1 MQESLGSNAKS
12 RAVKLQDGLMRL
24 TAPNPSP
31 MTSTGTNTYILGRK
45 ELIIIDPGPNSELHL
60 RNIMKIIPNNSKVTH
75 ILITHSHLDHSGLAP
90 KLSKILNAPTLAF
103 GTALDGLS
111 NDMKRIC
118 KMGLTFETFGI
129 DTEFV
134 TDHFLEDKEKISS
147 LEWEVVAHHT
157 PGHLSNHI
165 CYQYL
170 DKLFTGDHIMEWST
184 SVISP
189 PEGDVSQFINS
200 CEKIYNLHCE
210 KFYPGHG
217 IPVENPSERIVE
229 LIAHRKKRE
238 VEILNFLKN
247 RDATISQITR
257 NIYLNIDQNL
267 LSVASRNVKAHL
279 VDLII
284 KKQVTVDDIS
294 VSYTHLRAHE
304 T

>member
-1 MQESLGSNAKS
+1 MQGSLGSNANS

-45 ELIIIDPGPNSELHL
+45 ELTIIDPGPNSEVHL
-60 RNIMKIIPNNSKVTH
+60 RNIMKIIPNNTKVTH

-111 NDMKRIC
+111 NDMKSIC
-118 KMGLTFETFGI
+118 KMGLTSETFGI

-134 TDHFLEDKEKISS
+134 PDHFLEDKEKISS

-189 PEGDVSQFINS
+189 PEGDISQFINS
-200 CEKIYNLHCE
+200 CEKIYNLHCK

-217 IPVENPSERIVE
+217 IPVENPGERIVE
-229 LIAHRKKRE
+229 LIEHRKKRE
-238 VEILNFLKN
+238 IEILNFLKN
-247 RDATISQITR
+247 REATISQITR
-257 NIYLNIDQNL
+257 YIYLNIDQNL

-279 VDLII
+279 IDLII

-294 VSYTHLRAHE
+294 SDTAIYSLL
-304 T
+304 

>member
-1 MQESLGSNAKS
+1 MQGSLGRNVISS
-12 RAVKLQDGLMRL
+12 AVELQDGLMRL
-24 TAPNPSP
+24 IAPNPSP

-45 ELIIIDPGPNSELHL
+45 ELLIIDPGPNSEAHL
-60 RNIMKIIPNNSKVTH
+60 RNIMEVIPNNTKVTH

-111 NDMKRIC
+111 NDMKSIC
-118 KMGLTFETFGI
+118 KMGLTSETFGI

-134 TDHFLEDKEKISS
+134 PDHFLEDKEKISS

-217 IPVENPSERIVE
+217 LPVENPGQRIAE
-229 LIAHRKKRE
+229 LIEHRKKRE
-238 VEILNFLKN
+238 IEILNFLKN
-247 RDATISQITR
+247 RDATISQITK

-294 VSYTHLRAHE
+294 SDTAMYSLL
-304 T
+304 

>member
-1 MQESLGSNAKS
+1 MQGSLGNNVNSS
-12 RAVKLQDGLMRL
+12 AVELQDGLMRL
-24 TAPNPSP
+24 IAPNPSP

-45 ELIIIDPGPNSELHL
+45 ELLIIDPGPNSEAHL
-60 RNIMKIIPNNSKVTH
+60 RNIMEVIPNNTKVTH

-134 TDHFLEDKEKISS
+134 PDHFLEDKEKISS

-229 LIAHRKKRE
+229 LIEHRKKRE
-238 VEILNFLKN
+238 AEILNFLKN
-247 RDATISQITR
+247 RDATISQITKK
-257 NIYLNIDQNL
+257 IYLNIDQNL

-294 VSYTHLRAHE
+294 SDTAMYSLF
-304 T
+304 

>member
-1 MQESLGSNAKS
+1 MQGSLGNNVNSS
-12 RAVKLQDGLMRL
+12 AVELQDGLMRL
-24 TAPNPSP
+24 IAPNPSP

-45 ELIIIDPGPNSELHL
+45 ELLIIDPGPNSEAHL
-60 RNIMKIIPNNSKVTH
+60 RNIMEVIPDNTKVTH

-134 TDHFLEDKEKISS
+134 PDHFLEDKEKISS

-200 CEKIYNLHCE
+200 CEKIYNLHCK

-229 LIAHRKKRE
+229 LIEHRKKRE
-238 VEILNFLKN
+238 AEILNFLKN
-247 RDATISQITR
+247 RDATISQITKK
-257 NIYLNIDQNL
+257 IYLNIDQNL

-294 VSYTHLRAHE
+294 SDTAIYSLL
-304 T
+304 

>member
-1 MQESLGSNAKS
+1 MQGSLGSNVNS
-12 RAVKLQDGLMRL
+12 SAVELQDGLMRL
-24 TAPNPSP
+24 IAPNPSP

-45 ELIIIDPGPNSELHL
+45 ELLIIDPGPNSEAHL
-60 RNIMKIIPNNSKVTH
+60 RNIIEVIPDNTKVTH

-111 NDMKRIC
+111 NDMKSIC
-118 KMGLTFETFGI
+118 KMGLTSEKFGI

-134 TDHFLEDKEKISS
+134 PDHFLKDEEKISS
-147 LEWEVVAHHT
+147 REWEVVAHHT

-217 IPVENPSERIVE
+217 LPVENPGQRIAE
-229 LIAHRKKRE
+229 LIEHRKKRE
-238 VEILNFLKN
+238 IEILNFLKN

-294 VSYTHLRAHE
+294 SDTAIYSLL
-304 T
+304 

>member
-1 MQESLGSNAKS
+1 MQGSLGSNVNS
-12 RAVKLQDGLMRL
+12 SAVELQDGLMRL

-45 ELIIIDPGPNSELHL
+45 ELLIIDPGPNSEAHL
-60 RNIMKIIPNNSKVTH
+60 RNIMEVIPKYTKVTH

-111 NDMKRIC
+111 NDMKSIC
-118 KMGLTFETFGI
+118 KMGLTSEKFGI

-134 TDHFLEDKEKISS
+134 PDHFLKDEEKISS
-147 LEWEVVAHHT
+147 REWEVVAHHT

-217 IPVENPSERIVE
+217 LPVENPGQRIAE
-229 LIAHRKKRE
+229 LIEHRKKRE
-238 VEILNFLKN
+238 IEILNFLKN
-247 RDATISQITR
+247 RDATISQITK
-257 NIYLNIDQNL
+257 NIYFNIDQNL

-294 VSYTHLRAHE
+294 SDTAMYSLL
-304 T
+304 

>member
-1 MQESLGSNAKS
+1 MQGSLGSNVNS
-12 RAVKLQDGLMRL
+12 SAVELQDGLMRL
-24 TAPNPSP
+24 IAPNPSP

-45 ELIIIDPGPNSELHL
+45 ELLIIDPGPNSEAHL
-60 RNIMKIIPNNSKVTH
+60 RNIMEVIPKYTKVTH

-111 NDMKRIC
+111 NDMKSIC
-118 KMGLTFETFGI
+118 KMGLTSENFGI

-134 TDHFLEDKEKISS
+134 PDHFLKDEEKISS
-147 LEWEVVAHHT
+147 RDWEVVAHHT

-217 IPVENPSERIVE
+217 IPVENPSERIAE
-229 LIAHRKKRE
+229 LIEHRKKRE
-238 VEILNFLKN
+238 IEILNFLKN

-267 LSVASRNVKAHL
+267 LNVASRNVKAHL

-294 VSYTHLRAHE
+294 SDTAMYSLL
-304 T
+304 

>member
-1 MQESLGSNAKS
+1 MQGSLGSNVNS
-12 RAVKLQDGLMRL
+12 SAVELQDGLMRL
-24 TAPNPSP
+24 IAPNPSP

-45 ELIIIDPGPNSELHL
+45 ELLIIDPGPNSEAHL
-60 RNIMKIIPNNSKVTH
+60 RNIMEVIPKYTKVTH

-134 TDHFLEDKEKISS
+134 PDHFLEDKEKISS

-200 CEKIYNLHCE
+200 CEKIYNLHCK

-229 LIAHRKKRE
+229 LIEHRKKRE
-238 VEILNFLKN
+238 AEILNFLKN
-247 RDATISQITR
+247 RDATISQITKK
-257 NIYLNIDQNL
+257 IYLNIDQNL

-294 VSYTHLRAHE
+294 SDTAMYSLL
-304 T
+304 

>member
-1 MQESLGSNAKS
+1 MQGSLGSNVNS
-12 RAVKLQDGLMRL
+12 SAVELQDGLMRL

-45 ELIIIDPGPNSELHL
+45 ELLIIDPGPNSEAHL
-60 RNIMKIIPNNSKVTH
+60 RNIMEVIPKYTKVTH

-103 GTALDGLS
+103 GTAFDGLS
-111 NDMKRIC
+111 NDMKSIC
-118 KMGLTFETFGI
+118 KMGLTSENFGI

-134 TDHFLEDKEKISS
+134 PDHFLKDEEKISS
-147 LEWEVVAHHT
+147 REWEVVAHHT

-217 IPVENPSERIVE
+217 IPVENPSERIAE
-229 LIAHRKKRE
+229 LIEHRKKRE
-238 VEILNFLKN
+238 IEILNFLKN
-247 RDATISQITR
+247 RDATISQITK
-257 NIYLNIDQNL
+257 NIYFNIDQNL

-294 VSYTHLRAHE
+294 SDTAMYSLL
-304 T
+304 

>member
-1 MQESLGSNAKS
+1 MQGSLGRNVISS
-12 RAVKLQDGLMRL
+12 AVELQDGLMRL
-24 TAPNPSP
+24 IAPNPSP

-45 ELIIIDPGPNSELHL
+45 ELLIIDPGPNSEAHL
-60 RNIMKIIPNNSKVTH
+60 RNIMEVIPDNTKVTH

-134 TDHFLEDKEKISS
+134 PDHFLEDKEKISS

-200 CEKIYNLHCE
+200 CEKIYNLHCK

-229 LIAHRKKRE
+229 LIEHRKKRE
-238 VEILNFLKN
+238 IEILNFLKN
-247 RDATISQITR
+247 RDATISQITKK
-257 NIYLNIDQNL
+257 IYLNIDQNL

-294 VSYTHLRAHE
+294 SDTAMYSLL
-304 T
+304 

>member
-1 MQESLGSNAKS
+1 MQGSLGRNVISS
-12 RAVKLQDGLMRL
+12 AVELQDGLMRL
-24 TAPNPSP
+24 IAPNPSP

-45 ELIIIDPGPNSELHL
+45 ELLIIDPGPNSEAHL
-60 RNIMKIIPNNSKVTH
+60 RNIMEVIPNNTKVTH

-103 GTALDGLS
+103 GTTLDGLS

-118 KMGLTFETFGI
+118 KMGLTFEKFGI

-134 TDHFLEDKEKISS
+134 PDHFLEDKEKISS

-217 IPVENPSERIVE
+217 IPVEKPSERIVE

-294 VSYTHLRAHE
+294 TDAAIYSLL
-304 T
+304 

>member
-1 MQESLGSNAKS
+1 MQGSLGRNVISS
-12 RAVKLQDGLMRL
+12 AVELQDGLMRL
-24 TAPNPSP
+24 IAPNPSP

-45 ELIIIDPGPNSELHL
+45 ELLIIDPGPNSEAHL
-60 RNIMKIIPNNSKVTH
+60 RNIMEVIPDNTKVTH

-111 NDMKRIC
+111 NDMKSIC
-118 KMGLTFETFGI
+118 KMGLTSETFGI

-134 TDHFLEDKEKISS
+134 PDHFLEDKEKISS

-217 IPVENPSERIVE
+217 LPVENPGQRIAE
-229 LIAHRKKRE
+229 LIEHRKKRE
-238 VEILNFLKN
+238 IEILNFLKN
-247 RDATISQITR
+247 RDATISQITK
-257 NIYLNIDQNL
+257 NIYFNIDQNL

-294 VSYTHLRAHE
+294 SDTAMYSLL
-304 T
+304 

>member
-1 MQESLGSNAKS
+1 MQGSLGRNVISS
-12 RAVKLQDGLMRL
+12 AVELQDGLMRL
-24 TAPNPSP
+24 IAPNPSP

-45 ELIIIDPGPNSELHL
+45 ELLIIDPGPNSEAHL
-60 RNIMKIIPNNSKVTH
+60 RNIMEVIPNNTKVTH

-111 NDMKRIC
+111 NDMKSIC
-118 KMGLTFETFGI
+118 KMGLTSETFGI

-134 TDHFLEDKEKISS
+134 PDHFLEDKEKISS

-229 LIAHRKKRE
+229 LIEHRKKRE
-238 VEILNFLKN
+238 IEILNFLKN
-247 RDATISQITR
+247 RDATISQITK
-257 NIYLNIDQNL
+257 NIYFNIDQNL

-294 VSYTHLRAHE
+294 SDTAMYSLL
-304 T
+304 

>member
-1 MQESLGSNAKS
+1 MQGSLGSNVNS
-12 RAVKLQDGLMRL
+12 SAVELQDGLMRL
-24 TAPNPSP
+24 IAPNPSP

-45 ELIIIDPGPNSELHL
+45 ELLIIDPGPNSEAHL
-60 RNIMKIIPNNSKVTH
+60 RNIMEVIPKYTKVTH

-111 NDMKRIC
+111 NDMKSIC
-118 KMGLTFETFGI
+118 KMGLTSENFGI

-134 TDHFLEDKEKISS
+134 PDHFLEDKEKISS

-217 IPVENPSERIVE
+217 IPVENPSERIAE
-229 LIAHRKKRE
+229 LIEHRKKRE
-238 VEILNFLKN
+238 IEILNFLKN
-247 RDATISQITR
+247 RDATISQITK
-257 NIYLNIDQNL
+257 NIYFNIDQNL

-294 VSYTHLRAHE
+294 SDTAMYSLL
-304 T
+304 

>member
-1 MQESLGSNAKS
+1 MQGSLGSNVNS
-12 RAVKLQDGLMRL
+12 SAVELQDGLMRL

-45 ELIIIDPGPNSELHL
+45 ELLIIDPGPNSEAHL
-60 RNIMKIIPNNSKVTH
+60 RNIMEVIPKYTKVTH

-103 GTALDGLS
+103 GAALDGLS
-111 NDMKRIC
+111 NDMKNIC
-118 KMGLTFETFGI
+118 KMGLTSEKFGI

-134 TDHFLEDKEKISS
+134 PDHFLKDEEKISS
-147 LEWEVVAHHT
+147 REWEVVAHHT

-217 IPVENPSERIVE
+217 LPVENPGQRIAE
-229 LIAHRKKRE
+229 LIEHRKKRE
-238 VEILNFLKN
+238 IEILNFLKN
-247 RDATISQITR
+247 RDATISQITK

-294 VSYTHLRAHE
+294 SDTAMYSLL
-304 T
+304 

>member
-1 MQESLGSNAKS
+1 MQGSLGNNVNSS
-12 RAVKLQDGLMRL
+12 AVELQDGLMRL
-24 TAPNPSP
+24 IAPNPSP

-45 ELIIIDPGPNSELHL
+45 ELLIIDPGPNSEAHL
-60 RNIMKIIPNNSKVTH
+60 RNIMEIIPNNTKVTH

-134 TDHFLEDKEKISS
+134 PDHFLEDKEKISS

-170 DKLFTGDHIMEWST
+170 DKLFTGDQIMEWST

-279 VDLII
+279 IDLII

-294 VSYTHLRAHE
+294 SDTAIYSLL
-304 T
+304 

>member
-1 MQESLGSNAKS
+1 MQGSLGSNVNS
-12 RAVKLQDGLMRL
+12 SAVELQDGLMRL

-45 ELIIIDPGPNSELHL
+45 ELLIIDPGPNSEAHL
-60 RNIMKIIPNNSKVTH
+60 RNIMEVIPKYTKVTH

-103 GTALDGLS
+103 GTALAGLS
-111 NDMKRIC
+111 NDMKSIC
-118 KMGLTFETFGI
+118 KMGLTSENFGI

-134 TDHFLEDKEKISS
+134 PDHFLEDEEKISS

-217 IPVENPSERIVE
+217 IPVENPSERIAE
-229 LIAHRKKRE
+229 LIEHRKKRE
-238 VEILNFLKN
+238 IEILNFLKN
-247 RDATISQITR
+247 RDATISQITK
-257 NIYLNIDQNL
+257 NIYFNIDQNL

-294 VSYTHLRAHE
+294 SDTAMYSLL
-304 T
+304 

>member
-1 MQESLGSNAKS
+1 MQGSLGSNVNS
-12 RAVKLQDGLMRL
+12 SAVELQDGLMRL
-24 TAPNPSP
+24 IAPNPSP

-45 ELIIIDPGPNSELHL
+45 ELLIIDPGPNSEAHL
-60 RNIMKIIPNNSKVTH
+60 RNIMEVIPNNTKVTH

-111 NDMKRIC
+111 NDMKSIC

-134 TDHFLEDKEKISS
+134 PDHFLEDKEKISS

-200 CEKIYNLHCE
+200 CEKIYDLHCK

-217 IPVENPSERIVE
+217 LPVENPSARIIELVE
-229 LIAHRKKRE
+229 HRKKRE
-238 VEILNFLKN
+238 FEIINFLRKSN
-247 RDATISQITR
+247 GTVSQITR
-257 NIYLNIDQNL
+257 NIYLDIDQSL
-267 LSVASRNVKAHL
+267 LGAASRNVKAHL

-294 VSYTHLRAHE
+294 SETALYSLR
-304 T
+304 

>member
-1 MQESLGSNAKS
+1 MQGSLGNNVNSS
-12 RAVKLQDGLMRL
+12 AVELQDGLMRL
-24 TAPNPSP
+24 IAPNPSP

-45 ELIIIDPGPNSELHL
+45 ELLIIDPGPNSEAHL
-60 RNIMKIIPNNSKVTH
+60 RNIMEVIPNNTKVTH

-111 NDMKRIC
+111 NDMKSIC
-118 KMGLTFETFGI
+118 KMGLTFENFGI

-134 TDHFLEDKEKISS
+134 PDHFLEDKEKISS
-147 LEWEVVAHHT
+147 REWEVVAHHT

-189 PEGDVSQFINS
+189 PEGDISQFINS

-217 IPVENPSERIVE
+217 IPVENPSGRIAE
-229 LIAHRKKRE
+229 LIEHRKKRE
-238 VEILNFLKN
+238 IEILNFLKN
-247 RDATISQITR
+247 TDATISQITR
-257 NIYLNIDQNL
+257 NIYFKIDQNL
-267 LSVASRNVKAHL
+267 LNAASRNVKAHL

-294 VSYTHLRAHE
+294 SDTAIYSLL
-304 T
+304 

>member
-1 MQESLGSNAKS
+1 MQGSLGRNVISS
-12 RAVKLQDGLMRL
+12 AVELQDGLMRL
-24 TAPNPSP
+24 IAPNPSP

-45 ELIIIDPGPNSELHL
+45 ELLIIDPGPNSEAHL
-60 RNIMKIIPNNSKVTH
+60 RNIMEVIPKYTKVTH

-111 NDMKRIC
+111 NDMKNIC
-118 KMGLTFETFGI
+118 KMGLTSENFGI

-134 TDHFLEDKEKISS
+134 PDHFLKDEEKISS
-147 LEWEVVAHHT
+147 REWEVVAHHT

-217 IPVENPSERIVE
+217 IPVENPSERIAE
-229 LIAHRKKRE
+229 LIEHRKKRE
-238 VEILNFLKN
+238 IEILNFLKN
-247 RDATISQITR
+247 RDATISQITK
-257 NIYLNIDQNL
+257 NIYFNINQNL

-294 VSYTHLRAHE
+294 SDTAMYSLL
-304 T
+304 

>member
-1 MQESLGSNAKS
+1 MQGSLGNNVNSS
-12 RAVKLQDGLMRL
+12 AVELQDGLMRL
-24 TAPNPSP
+24 IAPNPSP

-45 ELIIIDPGPNSELHL
+45 ELLIIDPGPNSEAHL
-60 RNIMKIIPNNSKVTH
+60 RNIMEVIPDNTKVTH

-134 TDHFLEDKEKISS
+134 PDHFLEDKEKISS

-217 IPVENPSERIVE
+217 IPVENPSERIFE
-229 LIAHRKKRE
+229 LIKHRKKRE
-238 VEILNFLKN
+238 IEILNFLKN
-247 RDATISQITR
+247 KDATISQITR
-257 NIYLNIDQNL
+257 NIYLDIDQNL
-267 LSVASRNVKAHL
+267 RSVASRNVKAHL

-294 VSYTHLRAHE
+294 SDTAIYSLL
-304 T
+304 

>member
-1 MQESLGSNAKS
+1 MQGSLGRNVISS
-12 RAVKLQDGLMRL
+12 AVELQDGLMRL
-24 TAPNPSP
+24 IAPNPSP

-45 ELIIIDPGPNSELHL
+45 ELLIIDPGPNSEAHL
-60 RNIMKIIPNNSKVTH
+60 RNIMEVIPNNTKVTH

-111 NDMKRIC
+111 NDMKSIC
-118 KMGLTFETFGI
+118 KMGLTSETFGI

-134 TDHFLEDKEKISS
+134 PDHFLEDKEKISS

-200 CEKIYNLHCE
+200 CEKIYNLHCK

-217 IPVENPSERIVE
+217 IPVENPGERIVE
-229 LIAHRKKRE
+229 LIEHRKKRE
-238 VEILNFLKN
+238 IEILNFLKN
-247 RDATISQITR
+247 RDATISQITKK
-257 NIYLNIDQNL
+257 IYLNIDQNL

-294 VSYTHLRAHE
+294 SDTAMYSLL
-304 T
+304 

>member
-1 MQESLGSNAKS
+1 MQGSLGRNVISS
-12 RAVKLQDGLMRL
+12 VVELQDGLMRL
-24 TAPNPSP
+24 IAPNPSP

-45 ELIIIDPGPNSELHL
+45 ELLIIDPGPNSEAHL
-60 RNIMKIIPNNSKVTH
+60 RNIMEVIPKYTKVTH

-111 NDMKRIC
+111 NDMKSIC
-118 KMGLTFETFGI
+118 KMGLTSETFGI

-134 TDHFLEDKEKISS
+134 PDHFLEDKEKISS

-229 LIAHRKKRE
+229 LIEHRKKRE
-238 VEILNFLKN
+238 AEILNFLKN
-247 RDATISQITR
+247 RDATISQITKK
-257 NIYLNIDQNL
+257 IYLNIDQNL

-294 VSYTHLRAHE
+294 SDTAMYSLL
-304 T
+304 

>member
-1 MQESLGSNAKS
+1 MQGLLGNNVNSS
-12 RAVKLQDGLMRL
+12 AVELQDGLMRL
-24 TAPNPSP
+24 IAPNPSP

-45 ELIIIDPGPNSELHL
+45 ELLIIDPGPNSEAHL
-60 RNIMKIIPNNSKVTH
+60 RNIMEVIPDNTKVTH

-134 TDHFLEDKEKISS
+134 PDHFLEDKEKISS

-257 NIYLNIDQNL
+257 NIYFKIDQNL
-267 LSVASRNVKAHL
+267 LNAASRNVKAHL

-294 VSYTHLRAHE
+294 SDTAIYSLL
-304 T
+304 

>member
-1 MQESLGSNAKS
+1 MQGSLGNNVNSS
-12 RAVKLQDGLMRL
+12 AVELQDGLMRL
-24 TAPNPSP
+24 IAPNPSP

-45 ELIIIDPGPNSELHL
+45 ELLIIDPGPNSEAHL
-60 RNIMKIIPNNSKVTH
+60 RNIMKVIPNNTKVTH

-134 TDHFLEDKEKISS
+134 PDHFLEDKEKISS

-229 LIAHRKKRE
+229 LIEHRKKRE
-238 VEILNFLKN
+238 IEILNFLKN

-294 VSYTHLRAHE
+294 SDTAIYSLL
-304 T
+304 

>member
-1 MQESLGSNAKS
+1 MQGSLGRNVISS
-12 RAVKLQDGLMRL
+12 AVELQDGLMRL
-24 TAPNPSP
+24 IAPNPSP

-45 ELIIIDPGPNSELHL
+45 ELLIIDPGPNSEAHL
-60 RNIMKIIPNNSKVTH
+60 RNIMEVIPDNTKVTH

-111 NDMKRIC
+111 NDMKSIC
-118 KMGLTFETFGI
+118 KMGLTSETFGI

-134 TDHFLEDKEKISS
+134 PDHFLEDKEKISS

-200 CEKIYNLHCE
+200 CEKIYNLHCK

-217 IPVENPSERIVE
+217 IPVENPGERIVE
-229 LIAHRKKRE
+229 LIEHRKKRE
-238 VEILNFLKN
+238 IEILNFLKN
-247 RDATISQITR
+247 REATISQITR
-257 NIYLNIDQNL
+257 YIYLNIDQNL

-279 VDLII
+279 IDLII

-294 VSYTHLRAHE
+294 SDTAIYSLL
-304 T
+304 

>member
-1 MQESLGSNAKS
+1 MQGSLGSNANS

-45 ELIIIDPGPNSELHL
+45 ELIIIDPGPNSEVHL
-60 RNIMKIIPNNSKVTH
+60 RNIMKIIPNNTKVTH

-111 NDMKRIC
+111 NDMKRLC
-118 KMGLTFETFGI
+118 KMGLTSETFGI

-134 TDHFLEDKEKISS
+134 PDHFLEDKEKISS
-147 LEWEVVAHHT
+147 REWEIVAHHT

-189 PEGDVSQFINS
+189 PEGDISQFINS
-200 CEKIYNLHCE
+200 CEKIYNLHCK

-217 IPVENPSERIVE
+217 IPVENPGERIVE
-229 LIAHRKKRE
+229 LIEHRKKRE
-238 VEILNFLKN
+238 IEILNFQRTVLSHGDSQG
-247 RDATISQITR
+247 RDF
-257 NIYLNIDQNL
+257 
-267 LSVASRNVKAHL
+267 
-279 VDLII
+279 
-284 KKQVTVDDIS
+284 
-294 VSYTHLRAHE
+294 
-304 T
+304 

>member
-1 MQESLGSNAKS
+1 MQGSLGSNVNS
-12 RAVKLQDGLMRL
+12 SAVELQDGLMRL
-24 TAPNPSP
+24 IAPNPSP

-45 ELIIIDPGPNSELHL
+45 ELLIIDPGPNSEAHL
-60 RNIMKIIPNNSKVTH
+60 RNIMEVIPNNTKVTH

-118 KMGLTFETFGI
+118 KMGLTSETFGI

-134 TDHFLEDKEKISS
+134 PDHFLEDKEKISS

-217 IPVENPSERIVE
+217 IPVENPSERIAE
-229 LIAHRKKRE
+229 LIEHRKKRE
-238 VEILNFLKN
+238 IEILNFLKN
-247 RDATISQITR
+247 RQATISQITR
-257 NIYLNIDQNL
+257 YIYLNIDQNL

-279 VDLII
+279 IDLII

-294 VSYTHLRAHE
+294 SDTAMYSLL
-304 T
+304 

>member
-1 MQESLGSNAKS
+1 
-12 RAVKLQDGLMRL
+12 MRL

-45 ELIIIDPGPNSELHL
+45 ELLIIDPGPNSEAHL
-60 RNIMKIIPNNSKVTH
+60 RNIMEVIPKYTKVTH

-111 NDMKRIC
+111 NDMKSIC
-118 KMGLTFETFGI
+118 KMGLTLETFGI

-134 TDHFLEDKEKISS
+134 PDHFLEDKEKISS

-217 IPVENPSERIVE
+217 IPVENPSERIAE
-229 LIAHRKKRE
+229 LIEHRKKRE
-238 VEILNFLKN
+238 IEILNFLKN
-247 RDATISQITR
+247 RDATISQITK

-267 LSVASRNVKAHL
+267 LGVASRNVKAHL

-294 VSYTHLRAHE
+294 SDTAMYSLL
-304 T
+304 

>member
-1 MQESLGSNAKS
+1 MQGSLGSNVNS
-12 RAVKLQDGLMRL
+12 SAVELQDGLMRL
-24 TAPNPSP
+24 IAPNPSP

-45 ELIIIDPGPNSELHL
+45 ELLIIDPGPNSEAHL
-60 RNIMKIIPNNSKVTH
+60 RNIMEVIPKYTKVTH

-111 NDMKRIC
+111 NDMKSVC
-118 KMGLTFETFGI
+118 KMGLTSEKFGI

-134 TDHFLEDKEKISS
+134 PDHFLKDEEKISS
-147 LEWEVVAHHT
+147 REWEVVAHHT

-217 IPVENPSERIVE
+217 IPVENPSERIAE
-229 LIAHRKKRE
+229 LIEHRKKRE
-238 VEILNFLKN
+238 IEILNFLKN
-247 RDATISQITR
+247 RDATISQITK
-257 NIYLNIDQNL
+257 NIYFNIDQNL

-294 VSYTHLRAHE
+294 SDTAMYSLL
-304 T
+304 

>member
-1 MQESLGSNAKS
+1 MQGSLGNNVNSS
-12 RAVKLQDGLMRL
+12 AVELQDGLMRL
-24 TAPNPSP
+24 IAPNPSP

-45 ELIIIDPGPNSELHL
+45 ELLIIDPGPNSEAHL
-60 RNIMKIIPNNSKVTH
+60 RNIMEVIPDNTKVTH

-111 NDMKRIC
+111 NDMKSIC
-118 KMGLTFETFGI
+118 KMGLTSETFGI

-134 TDHFLEDKEKISS
+134 PDHFLEDKEKISS

-200 CEKIYNLHCE
+200 CEKIYNLHCK

-217 IPVENPSERIVE
+217 IPVENPGERIVE
-229 LIAHRKKRE
+229 LIEHRKKRE
-238 VEILNFLKN
+238 IEILNFLEN
-247 RDATISQITR
+247 REATISQITR

-267 LSVASRNVKAHL
+267 LNVASRNVKAHL

-294 VSYTHLRAHE
+294 SDTAMYSLL
-304 T
+304 

>member
-1 MQESLGSNAKS
+1 MQGSLGNNVNSS
-12 RAVKLQDGLMRL
+12 AVELQDGLMRL
-24 TAPNPSP
+24 IAPNPSP

-45 ELIIIDPGPNSELHL
+45 ELLIIDPGPNSEAHL
-60 RNIMKIIPNNSKVTH
+60 RNIMEVIPDNTKVTH

-134 TDHFLEDKEKISS
+134 PDHFLEDKEKISS
-147 LEWEVVAHHT
+147 REWEVVAHHT

-217 IPVENPSERIVE
+217 IPVENPSGRIAE
-229 LIAHRKKRE
+229 LIEHRKKRE
-238 VEILNFLKN
+238 IEILNFLKN

-257 NIYLNIDQNL
+257 NIYFNIDQNL

-294 VSYTHLRAHE
+294 SHTAIFSLL
-304 T
+304 

>member
-1 MQESLGSNAKS
+1 MQGSLGSNVNS
-12 RAVKLQDGLMRL
+12 SAVELQDGLMRL

-45 ELIIIDPGPNSELHL
+45 ELLIIDPGPNSEAHL
-60 RNIMKIIPNNSKVTH
+60 RNIMEVIPDNTKVTH

-134 TDHFLEDKEKISS
+134 PDHFLEDKEKISS

-217 IPVENPSERIVE
+217 LPVENPGQRIAE
-229 LIAHRKKRE
+229 LIEHRKKRE
-238 VEILNFLKN
+238 IEILNFLKN
-247 RDATISQITR
+247 RDATISQITK
-257 NIYLNIDQNL
+257 NIYFNIDQNL

-294 VSYTHLRAHE
+294 SDTAMYSLL
-304 T
+304 

>member
-1 MQESLGSNAKS
+1 MQGSLGSNVNS
-12 RAVKLQDGLMRL
+12 SAVELQDGLMRL

-45 ELIIIDPGPNSELHL
+45 ELLIIDPGPNSETHL
-60 RNIMKIIPNNSKVTH
+60 RNIMEVIPKYTKVTH

-111 NDMKRIC
+111 NDMKSIC
-118 KMGLTFETFGI
+118 KMGLTSEKFGI

-134 TDHFLEDKEKISS
+134 PDHFLKDEEKISS
-147 LEWEVVAHHT
+147 REWEVVAHHT

-217 IPVENPSERIVE
+217 IPVENPSERIAE
-229 LIAHRKKRE
+229 LIEHRKKRE
-238 VEILNFLKN
+238 IEILNFLKN
-247 RDATISQITR
+247 RDATISQITK
-257 NIYLNIDQNL
+257 NIYFNIDQNL

-294 VSYTHLRAHE
+294 SDTAMYSLL
-304 T
+304 

>member
-1 MQESLGSNAKS
+1 MQGSLGNNVNSSAIE
-12 RAVKLQDGLMRL
+12 LQDGLMRL
-24 TAPNPSP
+24 IAPNPSP

-45 ELIIIDPGPNSELHL
+45 ELLIIDPGPNSEAHLH
-60 RNIMKIIPNNSKVTH
+60 NIMEVIPDNTKVTH

-134 TDHFLEDKEKISS
+134 PDHFLEDKEKISS

-279 VDLII
+279 IDLII

-294 VSYTHLRAHE
+294 SDTAIYSLL
-304 T
+304 

>member
-1 MQESLGSNAKS
+1 MQGSLGNNVNSS
-12 RAVKLQDGLMRL
+12 AVELQDGLMRL
-24 TAPNPSP
+24 IAPNPSP

-45 ELIIIDPGPNSELHL
+45 ELLIIDPGPNSEAHL
-60 RNIMKIIPNNSKVTH
+60 RNIMEVIPDNTKVTH

-111 NDMKRIC
+111 NDMKSIC
-118 KMGLTFETFGI
+118 KMGLTSETFGI

-134 TDHFLEDKEKISS
+134 PDHFLEDKEKISS

-200 CEKIYNLHCE
+200 CEKIYNLHCK

-217 IPVENPSERIVE
+217 IPVENPGERIVE
-229 LIAHRKKRE
+229 LIEHRKKRE
-238 VEILNFLKN
+238 IEILNFLEN
-247 RDATISQITR
+247 REATISQITR

-294 VSYTHLRAHE
+294 SDTAIYSLL
-304 T
+304 

>member
-1 MQESLGSNAKS
+1 MQGSLGNNVNSS
-12 RAVKLQDGLMRL
+12 AVELQDGLMRL
-24 TAPNPSP
+24 IAPNPSP

-45 ELIIIDPGPNSELHL
+45 ELLIIDPGPNSEAHL
-60 RNIMKIIPNNSKVTH
+60 RNIMEVIPNNTKVTH

-134 TDHFLEDKEKISS
+134 PDHFLEDKEKISS

-217 IPVENPSERIVE
+217 LPVENPGQRIAE
-229 LIAHRKKRE
+229 LIEHRKKRE
-238 VEILNFLKN
+238 IEILNFLKN
-247 RDATISQITR
+247 RDATISQITK
-257 NIYLNIDQNL
+257 NIYFNIDQNL

-294 VSYTHLRAHE
+294 SDTAMYSLL
-304 T
+304 

>member
-1 MQESLGSNAKS
+1 MQGSLGSNVNS
-12 RAVKLQDGLMRL
+12 RAVELQDGLMRL

-45 ELIIIDPGPNSELHL
+45 ELLIIDPGPNSEAHL
-60 RNIMKIIPNNSKVTH
+60 RNIMEVIPKYTKVTH

-111 NDMKRIC
+111 NDMKSIC
-118 KMGLTFETFGI
+118 KMGLTSEKFGI

-134 TDHFLEDKEKISS
+134 PDHFLKDEEKITSR
-147 LEWEVVAHHT
+147 EWEVVAHHT

-217 IPVENPSERIVE
+217 IPVENPSERIAE
-229 LIAHRKKRE
+229 LIEHRRKRE
-238 VEILNFLKN
+238 IEILNFLKN
-247 RDATISQITR
+247 RDATISQITK
-257 NIYLNIDQNL
+257 NIYFNIDQNL

-294 VSYTHLRAHE
+294 SDTAMYSLL
-304 T
+304 